1 MDATTYILLVAIAA
15 SLIFSWYAMPSV
27 WAKLLLKAS
36 RRAAG
41 LRSRNCIIDNTR
53 WHYLEG
59 GSGPILLLI
68 HGFGADADNWLL
80 VARRLARHFH
90 IIAPDLPGFGCSSPG
105 NQLSF
110 KVQDQAS
117 RLVQFM
123 DQVGHSPSYIAGSSM
138 GGWIAATLARHHYQ
152 RLKGLWL
159 IAPLGVAGSN
169 QSEMQ
174 RAIESG
180 RASPIHLE
188 NIDDFERQ
196 VYNPMFVKPPPL
208 PFPLKRFYALRAVKR
223 SPRAVQQFKQVL
235 LSPDSLEQTLHG
247 IRVPVLLQWGDGDRA
262 VDISGAKILEQTV
275 PGAKVVLQPQVG
287 HLPML
292 ETPDQSCQSFLV
304 FTHTTAA

>member
-1 MDATTYILLVAIAA
+1 MDATTYILLAAIAA
-15 SLIFSWYAMPSV
+15 SLIISWYTLPSV
-27 WAKLLLKAS
+27 WARLLLKLSRTAS
-36 RRAAG
+36 G
-41 LRSRNCIIDNTR
+41 LRSRNCIIKNMR

-59 GSGPILLLI
+59 GSGPTLLLI

-90 IIAPDLPGFGCSSPG
+90 IIAPDLPGFGSSSPG
-105 NQLSF
+105 NRLSF
-110 KVQDQAS
+110 EVQDQAS
-117 RLVQFM
+117 RLVQFL

-138 GGWIAATLARHHYQ
+138 GGWIAATLARHHYEQ
-152 RLKGLWL
+152 LKGLWL
-159 IAPLGVAGSN
+159 IAPLGVAGSD

-208 PFPLKRFYALRAVKR
+208 PFPLKRFYALRAVRR
-223 SPRAVQQFKQVL
+223 SPRAVHQFKQVL
-235 LSPDSLEQTLHG
+235 LSPDSLERTLNG
-247 IRVPVLLQWGDGDRA
+247 IQVPVLLQWGDGDRA
-262 VDISGAKILEQTV
+262 VDISGAKILKQAL
-275 PGAKVVLQPQVG
+275 PGARVVLQPQVG

-292 ETPDQSCQSFLV
+292 ETPGQSCQEFLQ
-304 FTHTTAA
+304 FTRTTAA